1 MIKSDSVFIQAVF
14 LLTVFLCSNIY
25 SINQQFSL
33 EELSMEIIL
42 DLETDVEE
50 EIDNLGDLEQD
61 QSHTLYFASA
71 PLHLVK
77 SGASLHVV
85 QFLLGIASPI
95 FTPPPER
102 I

>member
-1 MIKSDSVFIQAVF
+1 MVKSDSVFLQAVL

-42 DLETDVEE
+42 DLDTDVEE
-50 EIDNLGDLEQD
+50 EIDNLGDLEKD
-61 QSHTLYFASA
+61 QSPNLYFSSY

-77 SGASLHVV
+77 SSASPHMVH
-85 QFLLGIASPI
+85 FLLGIDSPI

-102 I
+102 L